1 MDRTW
6 RGRLTRF
13 NAAALAFFRRRL
25 TVLGALVAAGTV
37 ASAGLGI
44 DTTRNMEYQLFTLLA
59 SLLALSNLANL
70 FWRPKLAA
78 AWRPPRHAT
87 AGAPFFAALTVEN
100 RGRAPLRGVEASAAS
115 PGAYADDTPLPDLL
129 PGASATVSVRLL
141 PERRGRLRL
150 GSPVFLRADPLGLR
164 RARRTAGDP
173 ASVLVLPRRYPVDAL
188 SLPGRRRHQPGGVT
202 LASSVGES
210 QEFVSLRDYRSGDP
224 LRKIHWRSWAK
235 AGRPIVKET
244 QEEHFV
250 RHALALDTAGDHGAV
265 FEEAVSV
272 AASFAAGTTA
282 PDSLLDLLFVGTQS
296 YCFTSGRGLGGSD
309 GLLEVLA
316 GVEPRPEKP
325 FKELADSLLRRRAAL
340 SGSVLV
346 LLGLDDE
353 RRAFVRRLRASGF
366 PTLALVVRPAGAPAL
381 EPEPGVR
388 FISVGDAARGLAG
401 LLTRRTPRGA
411 A

>member
-1 MDRTW
+1 MDTGW
-6 RGRLTRF
+6 RARLDRV
-13 NAAALAFFRRRL
+13 NAAAFAFFQRRL
-25 TVLGALVAAGTV
+25 TVLGAVVVAGTL

-44 DTTRNMEYQLFTLLA
+44 DTTRNMEHQLFTLLA
-59 SLLALSNLANL
+59 SLLVVANVANL

-87 AGAPFFAALTVEN
+87 AGAAFFAALTVEN
-100 RGRAPLRGVEASAAS
+100 LGTALLSGVSASAAT
-115 PGAYADDTPLPDLL
+115 PGARADDTPLPDLP
-129 PGASATVSVRLL
+129 PGASATVAVRLV
-141 PERRGRLRL
+141 PARRGRLRL
-150 GSPVFLRADPLGLR
+150 GSPVFLRPDPLGLR

-173 ASVLVLPRRYPVDAL
+173 ASVLVLPRRYRVDAL
-188 SLPGRRRHQPGGVT
+188 ALPGRRRHQPGGVT

-210 QEFVSLRDYRSGDP
+210 QEFVSLRDYRAGDP

-235 AGRPIVKET
+235 AGRPIVKEC

-250 RHALALDTAGDHGAV
+250 RHALALDTSGVPGPA

-272 AASFAAGTTA
+272 AASFAAGTTT

-325 FKELADSLLRRRAAL
+325 FKELVDSLLRRQEAL
-340 SGSVLV
+340 SGTILV

-353 RRAFVRRLRASGF
+353 RRAFVRRLRASGL
-366 PTLALVVRPAGAPAL
+366 PTLALVIRAAGAPAP
-381 EPEPGVR
+381 EAEPGVR
-388 FISVGDAARGLAG
+388 FIDVGDAPRGLAG
-401 LLTRRTPRGA
+401 LRELS
-411 A
+411 

>member
-6 RGRLTRF
+6 RGRVTRF
-13 NAAALAFFRRRL
+13 NAAAFLFFQRRL
-25 TVLGALVAAGTV
+25 TALGAVVAAGAL

-44 DTTRNMEYQLFTLLA
+44 DTTRNMEHQLFTLLA
-59 SLLALSNLANL
+59 SLLVVANVANV
-70 FWRPKLAA
+70 FWRPKLTA

-100 RGRAPLRGVEASAAS
+100 RGHALLRGVEASAAS
-115 PGAYADDTPLPDLL
+115 PGARADDTPLPDLP
-129 PGASATVSVRLL
+129 PGASATVSVRLV

-173 ASVLVLPRRYPVDAL
+173 ASVLVLPPRYPVDAL

-202 LASSVGES
+202 LSSSVGES
-210 QEFVSLRDYRSGDP
+210 QEFVSLRDYRAGDP

-235 AGRPIVKET
+235 AGRPIVKES

-250 RHALALDTAGDHGAV
+250 RHALALDTSGVPGAA
-265 FEEAVSV
+265 FEEAVSI
-272 AASFAAGTTA
+272 AASFAAGTAA
-282 PDSLLDLLFVGTQS
+282 PDSLLDLLFVGTQA

-316 GVEPRPEKP
+316 GVEPMPQKP
-325 FKELADSLLRRRAAL
+325 FKELADSLLRRREAL
-340 SGSVLV
+340 SGSILV
-346 LLGLDDE
+346 LLGLDAE
-353 RRAFVRRLRASGF
+353 RRAFVRRLRACGL
-366 PTLALVVRPAGAPAL
+366 PTLTLVVRAPGGPSL
-381 EPEPGVR
+381 EAEPGVR
-388 FISVGDAARGLAG
+388 FIDVGDAARGLAG
-401 LLTRRTPRGA
+401 LKGLT
-411 A
+411 

>member
-6 RGRLTRF
+6 RGRVTRF
-13 NAAALAFFRRRL
+13 NAAAFLFFKRRL
-25 TVLGALVAAGTV
+25 TALGAVVAAGAL

-44 DTTRNMEYQLFTLLA
+44 DTTRNMEHQLFTLLA
-59 SLLALSNLANL
+59 SLLVVANVANL

-100 RGRAPLRGVEASAAS
+100 RGHAPLRGVEASAAS
-115 PGAYADDTPLPDLL
+115 PGARADDTPLPDLP
-129 PGASATVSVRLL
+129 PGAAATVSVRLV

-173 ASVLVLPRRYPVDAL
+173 ASVLVLPPRYPVDAL

-202 LASSVGES
+202 LSSSVGES
-210 QEFVSLRDYRSGDP
+210 QEFVSLRDYRAGDP

-235 AGRPIVKET
+235 AGRPIVKES

-250 RHALALDTAGDHGAV
+250 RHALALDTSGVPGAA
-265 FEEAVSV
+265 FEEAVSI
-272 AASFAAGTTA
+272 AASFAAGTAA
-282 PDSLLDLLFVGTQS
+282 PDSLLDLLFVGTQA
-296 YCFTSGRGLGGSD
+296 YCFTSGRGLGSSD

-316 GVEPRPEKP
+316 GVEPMPQKP
-325 FKELADSLLRRRAAL
+325 FKELADSLLRRREAL
-340 SGSVLV
+340 SGSILV
-346 LLGLDDE
+346 LLGLDAE
-353 RRAFVRRLRASGF
+353 RRAFVRRLRACSL
-366 PTLALVVRPAGAPAL
+366 PTLTLVVRAPGGPSVEA
-381 EPEPGVR
+381 EPGVR
-388 FISVGDAARGLAG
+388 FIDVGDAARGLAG
-401 LLTRRTPRGA
+401 LKGPA
-411 A
+411 